1 MVISNGRG
9 SAPFGGDI
17 FAPYIRSQ
25 RIRRVFDTIFLRRR
39 EVSFLSNNFNDFEIT
54 KWANGPD
61 WALRARRPGHGCY
74 KVTKVAR
81 KANPMN

>member
-1 MVISNGRG
+1 M
-9 SAPFGGDI
+9 F
-17 FAPYIRSQ
+17 
-25 RIRRVFDTIFLRRR
+25 
-39 EVSFLSNNFNDFEIT
+39 FLSSNFNDFEIT